1 MSEKPKK
8 SKHKSKKNYDVE
20 IKSDKK
26 VSFKE
31 SDNINNSSKNEN
43 KTKFGEEVTRKRK
56 NTKVSHKSK
65 ENKLDS
71 LNNQILDDGQIGR
84 KVKFAKID
92 IIDVESWKK
101 LNLKMTAD
109 ENLDELIKL
118 TEGKKGRVKNV
129 SCNCIIL

>member
-26 VSFKE
+26 VSSKE